1 MSFADDHAVTS
12 AGLVFHHSQQAV
24 AERFARVHENL
35 LLAVEQLHD
44 DDALAV
50 DPQGWARQLASDIAV
65 PAPRVDMDEHDFVTE
80 GRIQLDCAGWP
91 GVPYSLTEFGR
102 SVLRDGHRFRLT
114 VPGQGELQLLQSRLS
129 RGGTGRRGDIQ
140 QSAITRV
147 YEWPL
152 VLAASQLQD
161 DVDAFL
167 TDLRQGAYE
176 IAEEIAQRNA
186 ELAVL
191 AARLV
196 AERQQRIRDSRAY
209 LGDLRLTVTRDPE
222 ADTAIPALPRPI
234 PVPGALAPRRSTSDR
249 PASVTTGPGREPGR
263 VERPTLDE
271 FYDHVVRVL
280 GTVAVGF
287 ERSSRRFAQAE
298 EEALRDFILVTL
310 NSHYEGAATGETFNA
325 TGKTDI
331 LVRHGMD
338 NAFVGECK
346 FWGGKAR
353 LERTFKQLLGYTTW
367 QDNRLALILFVRT
380 RKLHPV
386 LQTARD
392 ALDARPEFGAWQSG
406 GPDGQLRCRLRWE
419 DPARKEGRL
428 TVFFIHLPA

>member
-209 LGDLRLTVTRDPE
+209 LGDLRLTVTRV
-222 ADTAIPALPRPI
+222 PRPTRRS
-234 PVPGALAPRRSTSDR
+234 PLSPGRSRCPAPWPPAGRRATGRRPSPRVRGGSWGASSGPRLTSSTTMWCASSKPWPSASNARPADSPRRRRRRYATS
-249 PASVTTGPGREPGR
+249 
-263 VERPTLDE
+263 
-271 FYDHVVRVL
+271 
-280 GTVAVGF
+280 
-287 ERSSRRFAQAE
+287 SS
-298 EEALRDFILVTL
+298 
-310 NSHYEGAATGETFNA
+310 
-325 TGKTDI
+325 
-331 LVRHGMD
+331 
-338 NAFVGECK
+338 
-346 FWGGKAR
+346 
-353 LERTFKQLLGYTTW
+353 
-367 QDNRLALILFVRT
+367 
-380 RKLHPV
+380 
-386 LQTARD
+386 
-392 ALDARPEFGAWQSG
+392 
-406 GPDGQLRCRLRWE
+406 
-419 DPARKEGRL
+419 
-428 TVFFIHLPA
+428 